1 MRLLIVEDS
10 RPVSERLRAI
20 MASLPGV
27 QAEVRMYEAIEGG
40 APVTPF
46 LHFGDRVHIEM
57 LDASGQSIFGA
68 IDQTVRCV
76 QAPA

>member
-1 MRLLIVEDS
+1 YCCL
-10 RPVSERLRAI
+10 
-20 MASLPGV
+20 
-27 QAEVRMYEAIEGG
+27 AEVRMYEAIEGG
-40 APVTPF
+40 APATPF